1 MHKRLALLITALL
14 LAANFVFAQTNSFVR
29 AKDGSFS
36 VDNQPY
42 YFVGTNYWYGS
53 LLANDKHGKDR
64 VIRELDFL
72 VKNGVTNLRLL
83 AGVEGEGFVN
93 GVNRVAP
100 ALQKPQGVFNKDIL
114 KGLDFLLTEMGKRNM
129 KAVIFLSNNWEWSGG
144 FLQYLN
150 WNGQIP
156 DSIFHRK
163 LNWDEL
169 RDNIG
174 KFYTCDACMNAYKKQ
189 VEFVVNRTNTVT
201 KKKYKDD
208 AAIMAWELANEP
220 RPMRESAIPSYE
232 KWVSNA
238 AAYIK
243 SLDKNHLVTTGAE
256 GYMGTEN
263 VDVFKAIHS
272 DKNIDYATIHIWP
285 KNWGWFKDTSI
296 AASIDN
302 VVKQTQTYI
311 DVHAQAAKEVNK
323 AMVVEE
329 FGLPRDHHSYSLSAS
344 TTMRDQYYNVVL
356 KALWN
361 SEQNKGVI
369 AGCNFWA
376 FGGAGRPS
384 GKDIF
389 WQKGDDVLGDPP
401 MEEQGLNSVFDSD
414 ATTWQLI
421 NSFTQKINGLNAKN

>member
-1 MHKRLALLITALL
+1 MYRRLTLIITTFL
-14 LAANFVFAQTNSFVR
+14 LAGNIVFAQINSFV
-29 AKDGSFS
+29 KTSGGSFS
-36 VDNQPY
+36 VNGKPY
-42 YFVGTNYWYGS
+42 YFVGANYWYGS
-53 LLANDKHGKDR
+53 LLANDKKGKDR
-64 VIRELDFL
+64 VVTELDFL

-100 ALQKPQGVFNKDIL
+100 ALQQPQGVFNKDIL
-114 KGLDFLLTEMGKRNM
+114 KGLDFLLNEMGKRNM

-169 RDNIG
+169 RDNIA

-189 VEFVVNRTNTVT
+189 VDFVVNRINTVT

-208 AAIMAWELANEP
+208 SAIMAWELANEP
-220 RPMRESAIPSYE
+220 RPMRESAIPAYE
-232 KWVSNA
+232 KWVSDA

-263 VDVFKAIHS
+263 VEVFKKIHE

-285 KNWGWFKDTSI
+285 KNWGWFKDTAI
-296 AASIDN
+296 AASIEN
-302 VVKQTQTYI
+302 VVTQTQTYI
-311 DVHAQAAKEVNK
+311 DVHAQAAKQINK
-323 AMVVEE
+323 ALVIEE
-329 FGLPRDHHSYSLSAS
+329 FGLPRDNHSYSLAAA
-344 TTMRDQYYNVVL
+344 TTMRDKYYDVVL
-356 KALWN
+356 KSLWY
-361 SEQNKGVI
+361 SEKNNGII

-389 WQKGDDVLGDPP
+389 WQKGDDILGDPP

-414 ATTWQLI
+414 ATTWELI
-421 NSFTQKINGLNAKN
+421 NSFTQKINDLHAKK

>member
-53 LLANDKHGKDR
+53 LLANDKKGKER

-189 VEFVVNRTNTVT
+189 VEFVVNRINTVT

-220 RPMRESAIPSYE
+220 RPMRESVIPSYE
-232 KWVSNA
+232 KWVSDA

-272 DKNIDYATIHIWP
+272 DKNIDYATLHIWP

-323 AMVVEE
+323 AMVIEE

-361 SEQNKGVI
+361 SEQHKGII

-389 WQKGDDVLGDPP
+389 WHKGDDVLGDPP

-414 ATTWQLI
+414 VTTWQLI